1 MKKIHIAHSPDS
13 DDAFMFYG
21 LATHKVDGEGLE
33 FEHIL
38 QDIET
43 LNRRALEGTYEISAV
58 SIHAYAYL
66 ADKYALLGSGAS
78 MGEQYGPMVIAKEK
92 FSLSELKS
100 KKIAVPGTLTS
111 AFLILEL
118 LLNAKGVPSPL
129 EREGGRRPGEGES
142 FEYVVVPFDQII
154 DEVKKG
160 TVDAGLIIHEGQLQ
174 YEEMGLHLIV
184 DLGKWWFEKYQLP
197 LPLGGNAV
205 RRDLGTEMMKKLAR
219 IQKASI
225 AYGLNH
231 RKDALEHAMQYARD
245 LTTENA
251 DKFVGM
257 YVNERTLDYGE
268 DGKKAVRLLLD
279 LAHEK
284 KLIPHKVN
292 VEFID

>member
-1 MKKIHIAHSPDS
+1 MQKIHIAHSPDS
-13 DDAFMFYG
+13 DDAFMFFG
-21 LATHKVDGEGLE
+21 LATHQVDSEGLE

-38 QDIET
+38 KDIET

-58 SIHAYAYL
+58 SIHAFAYL
-66 ADKYALLGSGAS
+66 ADKYALLGSVAS
-78 MGEQYGPMVIAKEK
+78 MGEQYGPMVISKEK
-92 FSLSELKS
+92 FDLSELKN
-100 KKIAVPGTLTS
+100 KKIAVPGTMTS
-111 AFLILEL
+111 AFLILKL
-118 LLNAKGVPSPL
+118 LEPN
-129 EREGGRRPGEGES
+129 

-154 DEVKKG
+154 EEVQKG

-174 YEEMGLHLIV
+174 YQSMGLQLIV

-205 RRDLGTEMMKKLAR
+205 RRDLGPDMMKKLAR

-225 AYGLNH
+225 AYGLNN
-231 RKDALEHAMQYARD
+231 RQEGLAHAMQYARD
-245 LTTENA
+245 LSTDEA

-279 LAHEK
+279 LAFEK

-292 VEFID
+292 VEFVD